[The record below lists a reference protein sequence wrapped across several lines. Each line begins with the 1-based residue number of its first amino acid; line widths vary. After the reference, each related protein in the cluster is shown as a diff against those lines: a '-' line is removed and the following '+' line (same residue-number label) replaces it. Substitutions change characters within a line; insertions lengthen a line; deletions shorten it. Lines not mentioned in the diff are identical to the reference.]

1 MLALGLGHFVHAAP
15 QQVPVPHDSRPFLA
29 SYCFECHDS
38 ETREGGVD
46 LETLA
51 LEITT
56 VEQAE
61 KWQKILNVL
70 NSGEMPPKDSEQPGS
85 VEKANFL
92 DQLAQT
98 MVAARKALSDSGG
111 NITMRRLNRR
121 EYLKHDRT
129 SARR

>member
-1 MLALGLGHFVHAAP
+1 VIIFHNRKIAFKLSLTNLAIFVLSLGLCSFVHAAP
-15 QQVPVPHDSRPFLA
+15 QQVPVPQESRPFLA

-61 KWQKILNVL
+61 KWQKN
-70 NSGEMPPKDSEQPGS
+70 
-85 VEKANFL
+85 
-92 DQLAQT
+92 T
-98 MVAARKALSDSGG
+98 
-111 NITMRRLNRR
+111 
-121 EYLKHDRT
+121 
-129 SARR
+129 